1 MPSYMKWS
9 STINSS
15 KQCRHCKRRGRDKHR
30 QIELERKKSALS
42 KLLKVSQ
49 TYQNET
55 LPFVGEVAGY
65 SISRLVR
72 CPFKRSI
79 KTFEPWLKSR
89 IKKCCEHGSLRPRDL
104 QSIFG
109 LHHYCNLNNL
119 SQEQLKMIMLLS
131 YLFKLA
137 FYKGDKFQEYISQC
151 QVQWIICSTFIQTTI
166 YHGGRTNYSENC
178 HRALC
183 AIYFDL
189 LGEGTT
195 GFSFD
200 ECLDPARCP
209 LDSAREDYVPSTELR
224 LRRDEMEDG
233 SSTGAEHQVNN
244 LRRNANDNALGFRV
258 WVASRNVAECLE

>member
-137 FYKGDKFQEYISQC
+137 FYKGDKNSKNISPSVRYNESFVLLSSRPQSIMAAEL
-151 QVQWIICSTFIQTTI
+151 IIP
-166 YHGGRTNYSENC
+166 RTVIVPFVLFTS
-178 HRALC
+178 
-183 AIYFDL
+183 IFW
-189 LGEGTT
+189 
-195 GFSFD
+195 
-200 ECLDPARCP
+200 ARVR
-209 LDSAREDYVPSTELR
+209 LDSHL
-224 LRRDEMEDG
+224 M
-233 SSTGAEHQVNN
+233 
-244 LRRNANDNALGFRV
+244 
-258 WVASRNVAECLE
+258 NV

>member
-1 MPSYMKWS
+1 MKPFHLLGRLLGTPSLDWCAAPS
-9 STINSS
+9 NEAS
-15 KQCRHCKRRGRDKHR
+15 KT
-30 QIELERKKSALS
+30 S
-42 KLLKVSQ
+42 
-49 TYQNET
+49 N
-55 LPFVGEVAGY
+55 
-65 SISRLVR
+65 
-72 CPFKRSI
+72 
-79 KTFEPWLKSR
+79 
-89 IKKCCEHGSLRPRDL
+89 HGSNQESKNVASMVPCVPV
-104 QSIFG
+104 IFRAFSVFIT
-109 LHHYCNLNNL
+109 YCNLNNL

-244 LRRNANDNALGFRV
+244 LRRNANDNALGSRV